1 MYYQSFT
8 CLIFTNKKNKHIY
21 QQFYFCKNSLYS
33 FKIKQYSKNEKKCTR
48 RKNFFFKKN
57 RHQNSLIP
65 EIFDDLIITIIF
77 SWRHNSPF

>member
-33 FKIKQYSKNEKKCTR
+33 FKIRPYSKNEKNAHEER
-48 RKNFFFKKN
+48 
-57 RHQNSLIP
+57 
-65 EIFDDLIITIIF
+65 IIF
-77 SWRHNSPF
+77 